1 MITRARRDAGREDE
15 PFEIGTGLGRDLAGV
30 RRCQDLGVT
39 RVVAGPTP
47 NSTILTDTS
56 LQTAQLR
63 REDFLDWTKR
73 FADEVIANF

>member
-1 MITRARRDAGREDE
+1 MINEARRDAGREKE
-15 PFEIGTGLGRDLAGV
+15 PFEIGTGLGRDLG
-30 RRCQDLGVT
+30 RRATVPGPGVT

-63 REDFLDWTKR
+63 REDFSDWTKR